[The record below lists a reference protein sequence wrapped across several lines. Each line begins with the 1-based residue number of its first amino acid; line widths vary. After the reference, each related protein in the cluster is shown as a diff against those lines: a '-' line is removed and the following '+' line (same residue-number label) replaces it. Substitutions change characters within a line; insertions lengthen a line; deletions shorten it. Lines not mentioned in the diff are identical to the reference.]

1 MVDVL
6 TGKVNPAGRLNET
19 VPVRVE
25 DNPSWGNFPS
35 SEHHSRYGEGIFVGY
50 RGYDLRKL
58 DVVYPLGYGLGYT
71 SFEWSDLAVELSGSA
86 EQGNL
91 AATVRVKVT
100 STGERAGA
108 DVVQGYVRDVES
120 AAARPLRELKG
131 FQKVFLEPGA
141 SQLVEV
147 QLDQRAF
154 SFWSETVG
162 DWAVEGGAFVIEAA
176 RNARDVVLKQSVQVD
191 APVIS
196 LALWVSSS
204 ADEWVRNARAMELLA
219 QRFPGDQ
226 GAAPGVFADAAL
238 MTVVGNFPMDRLV
251 FFPGSPFSYADLVD
265 VAREVNQA

>member
-58 DVVYPLGYGLGYT
+58 DVVYPFGYGLGYT

-100 STGERAGA
+100 NTGERAGV
-108 DVVQGYVRDVES
+108 DVVQVYVRDVES

-141 SQLVEV
+141 SHLVEV

-176 RNARDVVLKQSVQVD
+176 RNARDVVLEQSVQVD

-196 LALWVSSS
+196 LALSVSSS
-204 ADEWVRNARAMELLA
+204 ADEWVRNA
-219 QRFPGDQ
+219 
-226 GAAPGVFADAAL
+226 APWSCSPSASPATRGRLPVSS
-238 MTVVGNFPMDRLV
+238 PMR
-251 FFPGSPFSYADLVD
+251 
-265 VAREVNQA
+265 R